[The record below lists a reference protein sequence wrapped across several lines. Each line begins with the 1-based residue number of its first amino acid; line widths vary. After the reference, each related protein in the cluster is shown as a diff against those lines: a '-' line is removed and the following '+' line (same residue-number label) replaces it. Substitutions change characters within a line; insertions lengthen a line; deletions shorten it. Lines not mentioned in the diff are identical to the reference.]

1 MQIDKF
7 GKFPYILVRLSDRV
21 AGTKLIVRGKNGRTE
36 SQLVSAVSKEV
47 RPLAEAHTG
56 TAPCIV
62 SHGD

>member
-21 AGTKLIVRGKNGRTE
+21 AGTKLIVRGKNGRAE

-47 RPLAEAHTG
+47 CPLARLCSG
-56 TAPCIV
+56 PCF
-62 SHGD
+62 

>member
-47 RPLAEAHTG
+47 RPLPTG
-56 TAPCIV
+56 YSGTSSCIY
-62 SHGD
+62 